1 MSRETEYDYEE
12 VEDQVLTR
20 WEKIM
25 KWFGMAKTFFTLGK
39 LVWGLVFV
47 TGTAVVVGEATDTK
61 PVRDAAVAVGILDE
75 RPKDIVGNNA
85 MYDEL
90 MNLIEDV
97 EALEAKVAEL
107 ESPPPTVIAGTPGPR
122 GEVGP
127 PGPAGITGAKGEPG
141 NPGKDGRD
149 GKNAIT
155 NDPIGQTVIDDAF
168 ERHVLDDH

>member
-1 MSRETEYDYEE
+1 MGKETEYDYEE

-25 KWFGMAKTFFTLGK
+25 KWFGIFKTFFTLGK
-39 LVWGLVFV
+39 LVWGLVFI
-47 TGTAVVVGEATDTK
+47 TGTAVVVGEATDTN

-75 RPKDIVGNNA
+75 RPHDIVGNNA

-107 ESPPPTVIAGTPGPR
+107 EMLPPMIVAGKAGPR

-127 PGPAGITGAKGEPG
+127 PGPAGKVGAKGDPG

-149 GKNAIT
+149 GRDAI
-155 NDPIGQTVIDDAF
+155 NEPVGQAVIDDAF

>member
-1 MSRETEYDYEE
+1 MGKETEYDYEE

-25 KWFGMAKTFFTLGK
+25 KWFGMVKTFFTLGK

-75 RPKDIVGNNA
+75 RPRDIVGNNA

-97 EALEAKVAEL
+97 EQLEAIVAEL
-107 ESPPPTVIAGTPGPR
+107 QIPSPTVIAGKPGPR

-127 PGPAGITGAKGEPG
+127 PGI
-141 NPGKDGRD
+141 PGKMGIKGDQ
-149 GKNAIT
+149 GKPGTNGKDAVNIPIT
-155 NDPIGQTVIDDAF
+155 QAVIDNAF
-168 ERHVLDDH
+168 EQHVLDDH

>member
-1 MSRETEYDYEE
+1 MSKQDTEYDYEE

-25 KWFGMAKTFFTLGK
+25 QWCGIVKTFFTVGK
-39 LVWGLVFV
+39 LIWGLVFI

-85 MYDEL
+85 MYEEL

-97 EALEAKVAEL
+97 EALEWQLANL
-107 ESPPPTVIAGTPGPR
+107 PPPIPGPQ
-122 GEVGP
+122 GLDGKNGKDGKDGKDGINGLVGIQ
-127 PGPAGITGAKGEPG
+127 GPQGIQGDKGEPG
-141 NPGKDGRD
+141 MDGD
-149 GKNAIT
+149 VAIM
-155 NDPIGQTVIDDAF
+155 F
-168 ERHVLDDH
+168 DDHVDKLH